1 MNKSIQHFLLI
12 FIRGWMGSVFI
23 ALLITTSIKSAIADW
38 YIVPTGSM
46 KPTILEGDRIF
57 TNKLA
62 YDLKVPY
69 TTMRI
74 ASWEEPKRGDIVVFN
89 SPTDG
94 TRLVKRIVGIPG
106 DIVAMH
112 NNQLSINNEVLL
124 YTSSDREE
132 SAKSTSLGNS
142 SEKVYIEDL
151 AGHKHKSMVTPSLSS
166 IRSFSPVT
174 VPNGHYFMMGDNRD
188 NSADSRYFGFV
199 DRKEIQGKA
208 TAIVISFDI
217 QHYYQPRWP
226 RFFTQLL

>member
-1 MNKSIQHFLLI
+1 MHKSIRRFPAIFLQ
-12 FIRGWMGSVFI
+12 GWMGSVLI

-46 KPTILEGDRIF
+46 KPTIVEGDRIF

-74 ASWEEPKRGDIVVFN
+74 ANWDEPKRSDIVVFN

-94 TRLVKRIVGIPG
+94 TRLVKRIVGIPR

-112 NNQLSINNEVLL
+112 NNRLSINGEILS
-124 YTSSDREE
+124 YTSSDRGE
-132 SAKSTSLGNS
+132 SARSGTYSKSG
-142 SEKVYIEDL
+142 EKVYIENL
-151 AGHKHKSMVTPSLSS
+151 TGHRHKSMISPLLPS

-174 VPNGHYFMMGDNRD
+174 VPDGYYFMMGDNRD

-199 DRKEIQGKA
+199 ERKEIQGKA
-208 TAIVISFDI
+208 TAIVISLDSK
-217 QHYYQPRWP
+217 HSYQPRWP
-226 RFFTQLL
+226 RFFT